1 MREIDIIEA
10 VHCKEVSDGVFELI
24 PVDTAED
31 LVPSIPVPREVVITL
46 GKNDR
51 LLEAYYHYMTIS
63 KQFENKE
70 FDPNWLLS
78 GAEIRV
84 IQKAILTM
92 QAAERKLEKFGI
104 DVSSLNKPESIGMLD
119 HPMVKSYIHAL
130 DENDRI
136 NIEFTDKRLDRQK
149 KANVL
154 TVQQRFIID
163 VFLIVTEDISDTM
176 TPKKRYTEEEL
187 LNEPYW
193 AQQADLLHDVF
204 HMVLKYVLT
213 ELDIRVKKTKVV
225 YDLCE
230 AVGSFLAESVKEESQ
245 KMKGSTSSNNSTSS
259 QSSTKQEFE
268 NLKKVTLREK

>member
-10 VHCKEVSDGVFELI
+10 IHCKETADGVFELI
-24 PVDTAED
+24 PLETD
-31 LVPSIPVPREVVITL
+31 LTPSIPIPKEVVITL

-51 LLEAYYHYMTIS
+51 LLEAYYRYITLS
-63 KQFENKE
+63 KQFEDGNT
-70 FDPNWLLS
+70 DPNWLLS
-78 GAEIRV
+78 DAEIRL
-84 IQKAILTM
+84 IQKSILTM
-92 QAAERKLEKFGI
+92 QAAERKLERFGI
-104 DVSSLNKPESIGMLD
+104 DVSTLNTPENMGMLD
-119 HPMVKSYIHAL
+119 HPMVKSYIKAM
-130 DENDRI
+130 DDNDRV

-149 KANVL
+149 SANIL

-163 VFLIVTEDISDTM
+163 VFLIVTEDMSDTM
-176 TPKKRYTEEEL
+176 APKKRYTEEEL

-230 AVGSFLAESVKEESQ
+230 AVGSFLAESVQERGQ
-245 KMKGSTSSNNSTSS
+245 KTKDSISSSNSTSS
-259 QSSTKQEFE
+259 QDSTRQGFE
-268 NLKKVTLREK
+268 NLKKVTLKEK